1 MDAWNFV
8 YAGCLRNHTAPSFT
22 STSPNHPTTRGT
34 PSIVSFAFIFFMCH
48 FFFSSFC
55 AALLLQ
61 AEDRETSNIVA
72 LKRIQIDSDEE
83 VREQQYCAVIVFQL
97 ILSFSLFFFDLSFE
111 LKPFLHWHVKNWRC
125 VCRRADQT
133 CARNC
138 VWMLIP

>member
-97 ILSFSLFFFDLSFE
+97 ILSFSLFFFRFE
-111 LKPFLHWHVKNWRC
+111 F
-125 VCRRADQT
+125 
-133 CARNC
+133 
-138 VWMLIP
+138 